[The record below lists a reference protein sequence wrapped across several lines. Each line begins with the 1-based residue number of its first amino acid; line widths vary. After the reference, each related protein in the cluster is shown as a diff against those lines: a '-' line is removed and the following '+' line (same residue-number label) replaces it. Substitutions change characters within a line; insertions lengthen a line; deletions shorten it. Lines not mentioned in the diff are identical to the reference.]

1 MSNTGESSRSKSGSK
16 RSKGSGKSTTDMI
29 RWPTDFLDFLKLLD
43 RHKVK
48 YVIVGGYAVGIHGY
62 IRPTHDLDV
71 FVEVSQHNAAALVKV
86 FRDFGFKDSQADEE
100 LFLTKGAIVRV
111 GGEALRVEVFNDISG
126 VTFAECFADSVE
138 ETVEGVPTRFI
149 GLKQLLANKL
159 KSGRGKDLV
168 DYDYLTKPERCLKK
182 SATKKPTKKTTRKK
196 KKN

>member
-1 MSNTGESSRSKSGSK
+1 
-16 RSKGSGKSTTDMI
+16 MI
-29 RWPTDFLDFLKLLD
+29 RWPTDFLDFLKLLY

-62 IRPTHDLDV
+62 PRPTHDLDV
-71 FVEVSQHNAAALVKV
+71 FVEVSQHNATALVKV
-86 FRDFGFKDSQADEE
+86 FRDFGFMDSQADEE

-126 VTFAECFADSVE
+126 VTFAECFAESVE
-138 ETVEGVPTRFI
+138 ETVEGIRTRFI

-168 DYDYLTKPERCLKK
+168 DYEYLTKPERLLRKSAAKKAKGTARKK
-182 SATKKPTKKTTRKK
+182 SKK
-196 KKN
+196 